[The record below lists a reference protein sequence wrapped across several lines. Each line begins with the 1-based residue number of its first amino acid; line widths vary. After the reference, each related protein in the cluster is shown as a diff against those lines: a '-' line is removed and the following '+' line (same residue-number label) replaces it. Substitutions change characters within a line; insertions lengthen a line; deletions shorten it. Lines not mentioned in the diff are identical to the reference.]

1 METKQYIIEEPMV
14 RSSQKGIFLNIHN
27 KNENIPKLTKCRK
40 AALRCL

>member
-27 KNENIPKLTKCRK
+27 KQKWKHTETYKVQKSST
-40 AALRCL
+40 